1 MYMNKIRRGKTP
13 ERICENESSS
23 IAADSS
29 GTAIKLIVAA
39 SSLVDI
45 LKTIL
50 AIRLWS
56 MA

>member
-13 ERICENESSS
+13 ERIYENESSS

-29 GTAIKLIVAA
+29 GTAIKLMVAVL
-39 SSLVDI
+39 SPVDI

-50 AIRLWS
+50 AIRL
-56 MA
+56 